1 MVFSLQRSVALRQ
14 PTRTFLQ
21 LPVDASGL
29 LNCCCQ
35 ENSVRVGLGFSLQL
49 GHSNLRLHYK
59 VTPYSSYNK
68 RSGWKIDP
76 LLPPHTQRVA
86 KVGGWGGW
94 LLTRTLQTATQ
105 PFPWLGGPSLRAA
118 GFSSRPGVCLSFRWA
133 CPVGVSGGSWRSD
146 SLPGL
151 TTADTGVASQRDEAR
166 RDALCL
172 LVCLVTNMLLCLFAE
187 SAPGIYWQCNLEP
200 KFQKESNDAFSSSHF
215 AAAALPVCMRPLLVT
230 L

>member
-1 MVFSLQRSVALRQ
+1 M
-14 PTRTFLQ
+14 
-21 LPVDASGL
+21 

-49 GHSNLRLHYK
+49 GHSHLRLRYK
-59 VTPYSSYNK
+59 VTPYSSCNK

-76 LLPPHTQRVA
+76 LLPPTQRVA
-86 KVGGWGGW
+86 KVGVGVEGVAEW
-94 LLTRTLQTATQ
+94 LLTRTLQTAAQ

-118 GFSSRPGVCLSFRWA
+118 GFSSRPGACLSFLWA
-133 CPVGVSGGSWRSD
+133 CPVGVSGGSCRSD

-166 RDALCL
+166 RDAFCL

-187 SAPGIYWQCNLEP
+187 SAPEMFWQYKL
-200 KFQKESNDAFSSSHF
+200 
-215 AAAALPVCMRPLLVT
+215 
-230 L
+230 

>member
-1 MVFSLQRSVALRQ
+1 M
-14 PTRTFLQ
+14 
-21 LPVDASGL
+21 
-29 LNCCCQ
+29 
-35 ENSVRVGLGFSLQL
+35 GFSLQL
-49 GHSNLRLHYK
+49 GHSHFRLHYK
-59 VTPYSSYNK
+59 VTPYSSCNK

-76 LLPPHTQRVA
+76 LLPPTHKECPRW
-86 KVGGWGGW
+86 GWGGGGGGGVAEW
-94 LLTRTLQTATQ
+94 LLTRTLQKATQ

-118 GFSSRPGVCLSFRWA
+118 GFSSRPGACLSFRWA

-187 SAPGIYWQCNLEP
+187 SAPEMFWQYKL
-200 KFQKESNDAFSSSHF
+200 
-215 AAAALPVCMRPLLVT
+215 
-230 L
+230 